1 MRAGSAERV
10 EEVFI
15 STEKQAPDLTAHAA
29 NSAVPA
35 EAPAPTEEISLR
47 RDLPFYILA
56 ALFGIGSGW
65 ADVAINDLLLTAL
78 LVLASCMVLGFFRPR
93 WPWRWVVAVG
103 MFVPVVELAADL
115 IRTIKPTDAQVWGSF
130 LAWLPGIAGAYGTS
144 FMRTMVD
151 NLRHGR

>member
-1 MRAGSAERV
+1 MRAGSGGRV
-10 EEVFI
+10 EEDFI
-15 STEKQAPDLTAHAA
+15 STEKQTSNFGGHAA
-29 NSAVPA
+29 RQPLPV
-35 EAPAPTEEISLR
+35 ETPAPVEEISLR

-93 WPWRWVVAVG
+93 WAWRWVVAVG
-103 MFVPVVELAADL
+103 IFVPVVELAADL
-115 IRTIKPTDAQVWGSF
+115 ISTIKPTDAQVWGSF

-144 FMRTMVD
+144 FMRVMVD